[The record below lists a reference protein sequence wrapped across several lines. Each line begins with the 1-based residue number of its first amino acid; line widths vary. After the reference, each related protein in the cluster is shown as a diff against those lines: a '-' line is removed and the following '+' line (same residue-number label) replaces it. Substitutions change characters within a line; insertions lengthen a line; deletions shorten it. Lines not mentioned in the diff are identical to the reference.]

1 MSLVEKI
8 KALCKQHKMSVNALE
23 RTLNFGKSAIWKW
36 DNHPPSVD
44 KLQAVADYF
53 HVSTDYLLGRTD
65 DKYEGWDDSWKE
77 YHKRVDAEME
87 VNRVDAEKKH
97 VKNLEELIKHDRLS
111 PEDRAKAIGYIQG
124 LLDKDK

>member
-87 VNRVDAEKKH
+87 VNRVDAEKKT
-97 VKNLEELIKHDRLS
+97 R
-111 PEDRAKAIGYIQG
+111 
-124 LLDKDK
+124 